1 MNTHSTAAR
10 GKLENLTRKVFAGVI
25 GALTLELWSK
35 QVSQNLHFSG
45 LADVIMG
52 AVLIIVLAINVT
64 AWLER
69 GNNVMLAI
77 HGLLGLLSVLL
88 LPIMTLD
95 TFALSGFDTPWV
107 WWYVGLASVSMAV
120 RCGLRASFLI
130 YLSIL
135 LVAWTAITMFEPIG
149 GASFAGALQGSV
161 YVALLAIGFAG
172 LVTLMRNWADSVDE
186 AHAGYLLG
194 AIETARIDAI
204 EREDQRVSALL
215 HDKVLHTFLFA
226 AAANTPA
233 ERLASVSLAAEA
245 VDSIKAIHRGA
256 VPVGTTTTP
265 ASLFLS
271 IKQAALKLSP
281 RIQVT
286 MNSSGVDPI
295 PMEVARALTEAALQA
310 IENSE
315 RHSKSTVLELKLNS
329 PEAAVISVQ
338 IVDNGRGFRPDRV
351 PRARLGIR
359 GSIVNRMAVVGGTA
373 KITSIL
379 SVGTVVT
386 LRWPE

>member
-52 AVLIIVLAINVT
+52 AVLLIVLAINVT
-64 AWLER
+64 AWLGR

-107 WWYVGLASVSMAV
+107 WWYVGLASLSMAA

-135 LVAWTAITMFEPIG
+135 LVAWTAIIMLEPIG

-161 YVALLAIGFAG
+161 YVALLSIGFAG
-172 LVTLMRNWADSVDE
+172 LVTLIRNWADTVDE
-186 AHAGYLLG
+186 AHAGYLLS
-194 AIETARIDAI
+194 ALETARVDAI

-245 VDSIKAIHRGA
+245 VDSIEAIQTGA
-256 VPVGTTTTP
+256 EPEGTTTP

-271 IKQAALKLSP
+271 IKKAALKLSP
-281 RIQVT
+281 RIRVT
-286 MNSSGVDPI
+286 MNSSGLDPI
-295 PMEVARALTEAALQA
+295 PMEAAWAITEAALQA

-315 RHSKSTVLELKLNS
+315 RHSNCTVLELKLNS
-329 PEAAVISVQ
+329 PEASVISVQ

-359 GSIVNRMAVVGGTA
+359 GSIVNRMALVGGTA

>member
-25 GALTLELWSK
+25 AAMTLELWSK

-52 AVLIIVLAINVT
+52 AVLLIVLAINVT

-107 WWYVGLASVSMAV
+107 WWYVGLASLSMAA

-161 YVALLAIGFAG
+161 YVALLSIGFAG
-172 LVTLMRNWADSVDE
+172 LATLMRNWADSVDE

-245 VDSIKAIHRGA
+245 VDSIEAIHRGA
-256 VPVGTTTTP
+256 VPVGTTTP

-271 IKQAALKLSP
+271 IKQAALRLSP
-281 RIQVT
+281 RIRVT
-286 MNSSGVDPI
+286 MHATGLDPI
-295 PMEVARALTEAALQA
+295 PMEAAQAITEAALQA

-315 RHSKSTVLELKLNS
+315 RHSKCTVLELKLNS
-329 PEAAVISVQ
+329 PEASVISVQ

-359 GSIVNRMAVVGGTA
+359 GSIVNRMALVGGTA

>member
-1 MNTHSTAAR
+1 
-10 GKLENLTRKVFAGVI
+10 
-25 GALTLELWSK
+25 LELWSK

-52 AVLIIVLAINVT
+52 AVLLIVLAINVT
-64 AWLER
+64 AWLGR
-69 GNNVMLAI
+69 GNNVMLMI

-107 WWYVGLASVSMAV
+107 WWYVGVAALSMAA
-120 RCGLRASFLI
+120 RFGLRASFLS
-130 YLSIL
+130 YLLIL
-135 LVAWTAITMFEPIG
+135 LVAWTAIIMLEPIG

-161 YVALLAIGFAG
+161 YVALLSIGFAG
-172 LVTLMRNWADSVDE
+172 LVTLIRNWADTVDE
-186 AHAGYLLG
+186 AHAGYLLS
-194 AIETARIDAI
+194 ALETARVDAI

-245 VDSIKAIHRGA
+245 VDSIEAIQTGA
-256 VPVGTTTTP
+256 EPEGTTTP

-271 IKQAALKLSP
+271 IKKAALKLSP
-281 RIQVT
+281 RIRVT
-286 MNSSGVDPI
+286 MNSSGLDPI
-295 PMEVARALTEAALQA
+295 PMEAAWAITEAALQA

-315 RHSKSTVLELKLNS
+315 RHSNCTVLELKLNS
-329 PEAAVISVQ
+329 PEASVISVQ

-359 GSIVNRMAVVGGTA
+359 GSIVNRMALVGGTA

>member
-1 MNTHSTAAR
+1 MSTRSTAAR

-25 GALTLELWSK
+25 AAMTLELWSK

-88 LPIMTLD
+88 VPIMTLD

-107 WWYVGLASVSMAV
+107 WWYVGLASLSMAA

-161 YVALLAIGFAG
+161 YVALLSIGFAG
-172 LVTLMRNWADSVDE
+172 LATLMRNWADSVDE

-245 VDSIKAIHRGA
+245 VDSIEAIHRGA
-256 VPVGTTTTP
+256 VPVGTTTP

-271 IKQAALKLSP
+271 IKQAALRLSP
-281 RIQVT
+281 RIRVT
-286 MNSSGVDPI
+286 MHATGLDPI
-295 PMEVARALTEAALQA
+295 PMEAAQAITEAALQA

-315 RHSKSTVLELKLNS
+315 RHSKCTVLELKLNS
-329 PEAAVISVQ
+329 PEVSVISVQ

-359 GSIVNRMAVVGGTA
+359 GSIVNRMALVGGTA

>member
-52 AVLIIVLAINVT
+52 AVLLIVLAINVT
-64 AWLER
+64 AWLGR
-69 GNNVMLAI
+69 GNNVMLMI

-107 WWYVGLASVSMAV
+107 WWYVGVAALSMAA
-120 RCGLRASFLI
+120 RFGLRASFLS
-130 YLSIL
+130 YLLIL

-161 YVALLAIGFAG
+161 YVALLSIGFAG
-172 LVTLMRNWADSVDE
+172 LVTLIRNWADTVDE
-186 AHAGYLLG
+186 AHAGYLLS
-194 AIETARIDAI
+194 ALETARVDAI

-245 VDSIKAIHRGA
+245 VDSIEAIQTGA
-256 VPVGTTTTP
+256 EPEGTTTP

-271 IKQAALKLSP
+271 IKKAALKLSP
-281 RIQVT
+281 RIRVT
-286 MNSSGVDPI
+286 MNSSGLDPI
-295 PMEVARALTEAALQA
+295 PMEAAWAITEAALQA

-315 RHSKSTVLELKLNS
+315 RHSNCTVLELKLNS
-329 PEAAVISVQ
+329 PESAVISVQ

-359 GSIVNRMAVVGGTA
+359 GSIVNRMALVGGTA

>member
-52 AVLIIVLAINVT
+52 AVLLIVLAINVT
-64 AWLER
+64 AWLGR
-69 GNNVMLAI
+69 GNNVMLMI

-107 WWYVGLASVSMAV
+107 WWYVGVAALSMAA
-120 RCGLRASFLI
+120 RFGLRASFLS
-130 YLSIL
+130 YLLIL
-135 LVAWTAITMFEPIG
+135 LVAWTAIIMLEPIG

-161 YVALLAIGFAG
+161 YVALLSIGFAG
-172 LVTLMRNWADSVDE
+172 LVTLIRNWADTVDE
-186 AHAGYLLG
+186 AHAGYLLS
-194 AIETARIDAI
+194 ALETARVDAI

-245 VDSIKAIHRGA
+245 VDSIEAIQTGA
-256 VPVGTTTTP
+256 EPEGTTTP

-271 IKQAALKLSP
+271 IKKAALKLSP
-281 RIQVT
+281 RIRVT
-286 MNSSGVDPI
+286 MNSSGLDPI
-295 PMEVARALTEAALQA
+295 PMEAAWAITEAALQA

-315 RHSKSTVLELKLNS
+315 RHSNCTVLELKLNS
-329 PEAAVISVQ
+329 PEASVISVQ

-359 GSIVNRMAVVGGTA
+359 GSIVNRMALVGGTA

>member
-1 MNTHSTAAR
+1 VNTHSTAAR

-52 AVLIIVLAINVT
+52 AVLLIVLAINVT
-64 AWLER
+64 AWLGR
-69 GNNVMLAI
+69 GNNVMLMI

-107 WWYVGLASVSMAV
+107 WWYVGVAALSMAA
-120 RCGLRASFLI
+120 RFGLRASFLS
-130 YLSIL
+130 YLLIL
-135 LVAWTAITMFEPIG
+135 LVAWTAIIMLEPIG

-161 YVALLAIGFAG
+161 YVALLSIGFAG
-172 LVTLMRNWADSVDE
+172 LVTLIRNWADTVDE
-186 AHAGYLLG
+186 AHAGYLLS
-194 AIETARIDAI
+194 ALETARVDAI

-245 VDSIKAIHRGA
+245 VDSIEAIQTGA
-256 VPVGTTTTP
+256 EPEGTTTP

-271 IKQAALKLSP
+271 IKKAALKLSP
-281 RIQVT
+281 RIRVT
-286 MNSSGVDPI
+286 MNSSGLDPI
-295 PMEVARALTEAALQA
+295 PMEAAWAITEAALQA

-315 RHSKSTVLELKLNS
+315 RHSNCTVLELKLNS
-329 PEAAVISVQ
+329 PESAVISVQ

>member
-69 GNNVMLAI
+69 GNNVMFAI

-245 VDSIKAIHRGA
+245 VDSIEAIQTGA
-256 VPVGTTTTP
+256 VPVGTTTP

-271 IKQAALKLSP
+271 IKQAALRLSP
-281 RIQVT
+281 RIRVT
-286 MNSSGVDPI
+286 MHASGLDPI
-295 PMEVARALTEAALQA
+295 PMEAAQAITEAALQA

-315 RHSKSTVLELKLNS
+315 RHSKCTVLELKLNS
-329 PEAAVISVQ
+329 PEASVISVQ

-359 GSIVNRMAVVGGTA
+359 GSIVNRMALVGGTA

>member
-1 MNTHSTAAR
+1 MSTRSTAAR

-25 GALTLELWSK
+25 AAMTLELWSK

-52 AVLIIVLAINVT
+52 AVLLIVLAINVT

-107 WWYVGLASVSMAV
+107 WWYVGLASLSMAA

-161 YVALLAIGFAG
+161 YVALLSIGFAG
-172 LVTLMRNWADSVDE
+172 LATLMRNWADSVDE

-245 VDSIKAIHRGA
+245 VDSIEAIHRGA
-256 VPVGTTTTP
+256 VPVGTTTP

-271 IKQAALKLSP
+271 IKQAALRLSP
-281 RIQVT
+281 RIRVT
-286 MNSSGVDPI
+286 MHATGLDPI
-295 PMEVARALTEAALQA
+295 PMEAAQAITEAALQA

-315 RHSKSTVLELKLNS
+315 RHSKCTVLELKLNS
-329 PEAAVISVQ
+329 PEASVISVQ

-359 GSIVNRMAVVGGTA
+359 GSIVNRMALVGGTA

>member
-52 AVLIIVLAINVT
+52 AVLLIVLAINVN
-64 AWLER
+64 AWLGR
-69 GNNVMLAI
+69 GNNVMLMI

-107 WWYVGLASVSMAV
+107 WWYVGVAALSMAA
-120 RCGLRASFLI
+120 RFGLRASFLS
-130 YLSIL
+130 YLLIL
-135 LVAWTAITMFEPIG
+135 LVAWTAIIMLEPIG

-161 YVALLAIGFAG
+161 YVALLSIGFAG
-172 LVTLMRNWADSVDE
+172 LVTLIRNWADTVDE
-186 AHAGYLLG
+186 AHAGYLLS
-194 AIETARIDAI
+194 ALETARVDAI

-245 VDSIKAIHRGA
+245 VDSIEAIQTGA
-256 VPVGTTTTP
+256 EPEGTTTP

-271 IKQAALKLSP
+271 IKKAALKLSP
-281 RIQVT
+281 RIRVT
-286 MNSSGVDPI
+286 MNSSGLDPI
-295 PMEVARALTEAALQA
+295 PMEAAWAITEAALQA

-315 RHSKSTVLELKLNS
+315 RHSNCTVLELKLNS
-329 PEAAVISVQ
+329 PESAVISVQ

-359 GSIVNRMAVVGGTA
+359 GSIVNRMALVGGTA

>member
-1 MNTHSTAAR
+1 VNTHSTAAR

-52 AVLIIVLAINVT
+52 AVLLIVLAINVT
-64 AWLER
+64 AWLGR
-69 GNNVMLAI
+69 GNNVMLMI

-107 WWYVGLASVSMAV
+107 WWYVGVAALSMAA
-120 RCGLRASFLI
+120 RFGLRASFLS
-130 YLSIL
+130 YLLIL
-135 LVAWTAITMFEPIG
+135 LVAWTAIIMLEPIG

-161 YVALLAIGFAG
+161 YVALLSIGFAG
-172 LVTLMRNWADSVDE
+172 LVTLIRNWADTVDE
-186 AHAGYLLG
+186 AHAGYLLS
-194 AIETARIDAI
+194 ALETARVDAI

-245 VDSIKAIHRGA
+245 VDSIEAIQTGA
-256 VPVGTTTTP
+256 EPEGTTTP

-271 IKQAALKLSP
+271 IKKAALKLSP
-281 RIQVT
+281 RIRVT
-286 MNSSGVDPI
+286 MNSSGLDPI
-295 PMEVARALTEAALQA
+295 PMEAAWAITEAALQA

-315 RHSKSTVLELKLNS
+315 RHSNCTVLELKLNS
-329 PEAAVISVQ
+329 PESAVISVQ

-359 GSIVNRMAVVGGTA
+359 GSIVNRMALVGGTA

>member
-1 MNTHSTAAR
+1 MSTRSTAAR

-25 GALTLELWSK
+25 AAMTLELWSK

-107 WWYVGLASVSMAV
+107 WWYVGVAALSMAA
-120 RCGLRASFLI
+120 RFGLRASFLS
-130 YLSIL
+130 YLLIL
-135 LVAWTAITMFEPIG
+135 LVAWTAIIMLEPIG

-161 YVALLAIGFAG
+161 YVALLSIGFAG
-172 LVTLMRNWADSVDE
+172 LVTLIRNWADTVDE
-186 AHAGYLLG
+186 AHAGYLLS
-194 AIETARIDAI
+194 ALETARVDAI

-245 VDSIKAIHRGA
+245 VDSIEAIQTGA
-256 VPVGTTTTP
+256 EPEGTTTP

-271 IKQAALKLSP
+271 IKKAALKLSP
-281 RIQVT
+281 RIRVT
-286 MNSSGVDPI
+286 MNSSGLDPI
-295 PMEVARALTEAALQA
+295 PMEAAWAITEAALQA

-315 RHSKSTVLELKLNS
+315 RHSNCTVLELKLNS
-329 PEAAVISVQ
+329 PESAVISVQ

-359 GSIVNRMAVVGGTA
+359 GSIVNRMALVGGTA

>member
-1 MNTHSTAAR
+1 MSTRSTAAR

-25 GALTLELWSK
+25 AAMTLELWSK
-35 QVSQNLHFSG
+35 QVSQNLHFIG

-107 WWYVGLASVSMAV
+107 WWYVGLASLSMAA

-161 YVALLAIGFAG
+161 YVALLSIGFAG
-172 LVTLMRNWADSVDE
+172 LATLMRNWADSVDE

-245 VDSIKAIHRGA
+245 VDSIEAIHKGA
-256 VPVGTTTTP
+256 VPVGTTTP

-271 IKQAALKLSP
+271 IKQAALRLSP
-281 RIQVT
+281 RIRVT
-286 MNSSGVDPI
+286 MHATGLDPI
-295 PMEVARALTEAALQA
+295 PMEAAQAITEAALQA

-315 RHSKSTVLELKLNS
+315 RHSKCTVLELKLNS
-329 PEAAVISVQ
+329 PESAVISVQ

-359 GSIVNRMAVVGGTA
+359 GSIVNRMALVGGTA

>member
-1 MNTHSTAAR
+1 VNTHSTAAR

-52 AVLIIVLAINVT
+52 AVLLIVLAINVT
-64 AWLER
+64 AWLGR

-107 WWYVGLASVSMAV
+107 WWYVGLASLSMAA

-135 LVAWTAITMFEPIG
+135 LVAWTAIIMLEPIG

-161 YVALLAIGFAG
+161 YVALLSIGFAG
-172 LVTLMRNWADSVDE
+172 LVTLIRNWADTVDE
-186 AHAGYLLG
+186 AHAGYLLS
-194 AIETARIDAI
+194 ALETARVDAI

-245 VDSIKAIHRGA
+245 VDSIEAIQTGA
-256 VPVGTTTTP
+256 EPEGTTTP

-271 IKQAALKLSP
+271 IKKAALKLSP
-281 RIQVT
+281 RIRVT
-286 MNSSGVDPI
+286 MNSSGLDPI
-295 PMEVARALTEAALQA
+295 PMEAAWAITEAALQA

-315 RHSKSTVLELKLNS
+315 RHSNCTVLELKLNS
-329 PEAAVISVQ
+329 PESAVISVQ

-359 GSIVNRMAVVGGTA
+359 GSIVNRMALVGGTA

>member
-52 AVLIIVLAINVT
+52 AVLLIVLAINVT
-64 AWLER
+64 AWLGR
-69 GNNVMLAI
+69 GNNVMLMI

-107 WWYVGLASVSMAV
+107 WWYVGVAALSMAA
-120 RCGLRASFLI
+120 RFGLRASFLS
-130 YLSIL
+130 YLLIL
-135 LVAWTAITMFEPIG
+135 LVAWTAIIMLEPIG

-161 YVALLAIGFAG
+161 YVALLSIGFAG
-172 LVTLMRNWADSVDE
+172 LVTLIRNWADTVDE
-186 AHAGYLLG
+186 AHAGYLLS
-194 AIETARIDAI
+194 ALETARVDAI

-245 VDSIKAIHRGA
+245 VDSIEAIQTGA
-256 VPVGTTTTP
+256 EPEGTTTP

-271 IKQAALKLSP
+271 IKKAVLKLSP
-281 RIQVT
+281 RIRVT
-286 MNSSGVDPI
+286 MNSSGLDPI
-295 PMEVARALTEAALQA
+295 PMEAAWAITEAALQA

-315 RHSKSTVLELKLNS
+315 RHSNCTVLELKLNS
-329 PEAAVISVQ
+329 PESAVISVQ

-359 GSIVNRMAVVGGTA
+359 GSIVNRMALVGGTA

>member
-52 AVLIIVLAINVT
+52 AVLLIVLAINVT
-64 AWLER
+64 AWLGR
-69 GNNVMLAI
+69 GNNVMLMI

-88 LPIMTLD
+88 LPIMTVD

-107 WWYVGLASVSMAV
+107 WWYVGVAALSMAA
-120 RCGLRASFLI
+120 RFGLRASFLS
-130 YLSIL
+130 YLLIL
-135 LVAWTAITMFEPIG
+135 LVAWTAMIMLEPIG

-161 YVALLAIGFAG
+161 YVALLSIGFAG
-172 LVTLMRNWADSVDE
+172 LVTLIRNWADTVDE
-186 AHAGYLLG
+186 AHAGYLLS
-194 AIETARIDAI
+194 ALETARVDAI

-233 ERLASVSLAAEA
+233 ERLASVSLAVEA
-245 VDSIKAIHRGA
+245 VDSIEAIQTGA
-256 VPVGTTTTP
+256 VPIGTTTP

-271 IKQAALKLSP
+271 IKKAALKLSP

-286 MNSSGVDPI
+286 MNSSGLDPI
-295 PMEVARALTEAALQA
+295 PMEAARAITEAALQA

>member
-107 WWYVGLASVSMAV
+107 WWYVGLASLSMAA

-161 YVALLAIGFAG
+161 YVALLSIGFAG
-172 LVTLMRNWADSVDE
+172 LATLMRNWADSVDE

-245 VDSIKAIHRGA
+245 VDSIEAIHKGA
-256 VPVGTTTTP
+256 VPVGTTTP

-271 IKQAALKLSP
+271 IKQAALRLSP
-281 RIQVT
+281 RIRVT
-286 MNSSGVDPI
+286 MHATGLDPI
-295 PMEVARALTEAALQA
+295 PMEAAQAITEAALQA

-315 RHSKSTVLELKLNS
+315 RHSKCTVLELKLNS
-329 PEAAVISVQ
+329 PEVSVISVQ

-359 GSIVNRMAVVGGTA
+359 GSIVNRMALVGGTA

>member
-52 AVLIIVLAINVT
+52 AVLLIVLAINVT
-64 AWLER
+64 AWLGR
-69 GNNVMLAI
+69 GNNVMLMI

-107 WWYVGLASVSMAV
+107 WWYVGVAALSMAA
-120 RCGLRASFLI
+120 RFGLRASFLS
-130 YLSIL
+130 YLLIL
-135 LVAWTAITMFEPIG
+135 LVAWTAIIMLEPIG

-161 YVALLAIGFAG
+161 YVALLSIGFAG
-172 LVTLMRNWADSVDE
+172 LVTLIRNWADTVDE
-186 AHAGYLLG
+186 AHAGYLLS
-194 AIETARIDAI
+194 ALETARVDAI

-245 VDSIKAIHRGA
+245 VDSIEAIQTGA
-256 VPVGTTTTP
+256 EPEGTTTP

-271 IKQAALKLSP
+271 IKKAALKLSP
-281 RIQVT
+281 RIRVT
-286 MNSSGVDPI
+286 MNSSGLDPI
-295 PMEVARALTEAALQA
+295 PMEAAWAITEAALQA

-315 RHSKSTVLELKLNS
+315 RHSNCTVLELKLNS
-329 PEAAVISVQ
+329 PEVSVISVQ

-359 GSIVNRMAVVGGTA
+359 GSIVNRMALVGGTA

>member
-52 AVLIIVLAINVT
+52 AVLLIVLAINVT
-64 AWLER
+64 AWLGR
-69 GNNVMLAI
+69 GNNVMLMI

-107 WWYVGLASVSMAV
+107 WWYVGVAALSMAA
-120 RCGLRASFLI
+120 RFGLRASFLS
-130 YLSIL
+130 YLLIL
-135 LVAWTAITMFEPIG
+135 LVAWTAIIMLEPIG

-161 YVALLAIGFAG
+161 YVALLSIGFAG
-172 LVTLMRNWADSVDE
+172 LVTLIRNWADTVDE
-186 AHAGYLLG
+186 AHAGYLLS
-194 AIETARIDAI
+194 ALETARVDAI

-245 VDSIKAIHRGA
+245 VDSIEAIQTGA
-256 VPVGTTTTP
+256 VPIGTTTP

-286 MNSSGVDPI
+286 MNSSGLDPI
-295 PMEVARALTEAALQA
+295 PMEAARAITEAALQA

-359 GSIVNRMAVVGGTA
+359 GSIVNRMALVGGTA

>member
-1 MNTHSTAAR
+1 VSTRSTAAR

-25 GALTLELWSK
+25 AAMTLELWSK

-107 WWYVGLASVSMAV
+107 WWYVGLASLSMAA

-161 YVALLAIGFAG
+161 YVALLSIGFAG
-172 LVTLMRNWADSVDE
+172 LATLMRNWADSVDE

-245 VDSIKAIHRGA
+245 VDSIEAIHKGA
-256 VPVGTTTTP
+256 VPVGTTTP

-271 IKQAALKLSP
+271 IKQAALRLSP
-281 RIQVT
+281 RIRVT
-286 MNSSGVDPI
+286 MHATGLDPI
-295 PMEVARALTEAALQA
+295 PMEAAQAITEAALQA

-315 RHSKSTVLELKLNS
+315 RHSKCTVLELKLNS
-329 PEAAVISVQ
+329 PEASVISVQ

-359 GSIVNRMAVVGGTA
+359 GSIVNRMALVGGTA

>member
-1 MNTHSTAAR
+1 MSTRSTAAR

-25 GALTLELWSK
+25 AAMTLELWSK

-52 AVLIIVLAINVT
+52 AVLLIVLAINVT
-64 AWLER
+64 AWLGR

-107 WWYVGLASVSMAV
+107 WWYVGLASLSMAA

-161 YVALLAIGFAG
+161 YVALLSIGFAG
-172 LVTLMRNWADSVDE
+172 LATLMRNWADSVDE

-245 VDSIKAIHRGA
+245 VDSIEAIHRGA
-256 VPVGTTTTP
+256 VPVGTTTP

-271 IKQAALKLSP
+271 IKQAALRLSP
-281 RIQVT
+281 RIRVT
-286 MNSSGVDPI
+286 MHATGLDPI
-295 PMEVARALTEAALQA
+295 PMEAAQAITEAALQA

-315 RHSKSTVLELKLNS
+315 RHSKCTVLELKLNS
-329 PEAAVISVQ
+329 PEASVISVQ

-359 GSIVNRMAVVGGTA
+359 GSIVNRMALVGGTA

>member
-1 MNTHSTAAR
+1 MNTRSSAAR

-25 GALTLELWSK
+25 GATTLELWSK

-52 AVLIIVLAINVT
+52 AVLLIVLAINVT
-64 AWLER
+64 AWLGR
-69 GNNVMLAI
+69 GNNVMLMI
-77 HGLLGLLSVLL
+77 HGVTGLLAVLL
-88 LPIMTLD
+88 LPVMTLD

-107 WWYVGLASVSMAV
+107 WWYVGLASLSMAA
-120 RCGLRASFLI
+120 RFELRASFLI

-161 YVALLAIGFAG
+161 YVALLSIGFAG
-172 LVTLMRNWADSVDE
+172 LVALSRNWADTVDE
-186 AHAGYLLG
+186 AHAGYLVSAL
-194 AIETARIDAI
+194 ETARVDAI
-204 EREDQRVSALL
+204 EREEQRVSALL
-215 HDKVLHTFLFA
+215 HDKVLHTFLLA

-245 VDSIKAIHRGA
+245 VDSIEAIQAGA
-256 VPVGTTTTP
+256 VPVGTTTP

-286 MNSSGVDPI
+286 INSSGLNPI
-295 PMEVARALTEAALQA
+295 PMEAARAITEAALQA

-315 RHSKSTVLELKLNS
+315 RHSKYTVLELKLNS
-329 PEAAVISVQ
+329 PEASVISVQ

-359 GSIVNRMAVVGGTA
+359 GSIVNRMALVGGTA

>member
-1 MNTHSTAAR
+1 VSTRSTAAR

-25 GALTLELWSK
+25 AAMTLELWSK

-107 WWYVGLASVSMAV
+107 WWYVGLASLSMAA

-161 YVALLAIGFAG
+161 YVALLSIGFAG
-172 LVTLMRNWADSVDE
+172 LATLMRNWADSVDE

-245 VDSIKAIHRGA
+245 VDSIEAIHRGA
-256 VPVGTTTTP
+256 VPVGTTTP

-271 IKQAALKLSP
+271 IKQAALRLSP
-281 RIQVT
+281 RIRVT
-286 MNSSGVDPI
+286 MHATGLDPI
-295 PMEVARALTEAALQA
+295 PMEAAQAITEAALQA

-315 RHSKSTVLELKLNS
+315 RHSKCTVLELKLNS
-329 PEAAVISVQ
+329 PEASVISVQ

-359 GSIVNRMAVVGGTA
+359 GSIVNRMALVGGTA

>member
-52 AVLIIVLAINVT
+52 AVLLIVLAINVT
-64 AWLER
+64 AWLGR
-69 GNNVMLAI
+69 GNNVMLMI

-88 LPIMTLD
+88 LPIMTVD

-107 WWYVGLASVSMAV
+107 WWYVGVAALSMAA
-120 RCGLRASFLI
+120 RFGLRASFLS
-130 YLSIL
+130 YLLIL
-135 LVAWTAITMFEPIG
+135 LVAWTAMIMLEPIG

-161 YVALLAIGFAG
+161 YVALLSIGFAG
-172 LVTLMRNWADSVDE
+172 LVTLIRNWADTVDE
-186 AHAGYLLG
+186 AHAGYLLS
-194 AIETARIDAI
+194 ALETARVDAI

-245 VDSIKAIHRGA
+245 VDSIEAIQTGA
-256 VPVGTTTTP
+256 VPIGTTTP

-286 MNSSGVDPI
+286 MNSSGLDPI
-295 PMEVARALTEAALQA
+295 PMEAARAITEAALQA

>member
-1 MNTHSTAAR
+1 MSTRSTAAR

-25 GALTLELWSK
+25 AAMTLELWSK

-88 LPIMTLD
+88 VPIMTLD

-107 WWYVGLASVSMAV
+107 WWYVGLASLSMAA

-161 YVALLAIGFAG
+161 YVALLSIGFAG
-172 LVTLMRNWADSVDE
+172 LATLMRNWADSVDE

-245 VDSIKAIHRGA
+245 VDSIEAIHKGA
-256 VPVGTTTTP
+256 VPVGTTTP

-271 IKQAALKLSP
+271 IKQAALRLSP
-281 RIQVT
+281 RIRVT
-286 MNSSGVDPI
+286 MHATGLDPI
-295 PMEVARALTEAALQA
+295 PMEAAQAITEAALQA

-315 RHSKSTVLELKLNS
+315 RHSKCTVLELKLNS
-329 PEAAVISVQ
+329 PEVSVISVQ

-359 GSIVNRMAVVGGTA
+359 GSIVNRMALVGGTA

>member
-1 MNTHSTAAR
+1 MSTRSTAAR

-25 GALTLELWSK
+25 AAMTLELWSK

-107 WWYVGLASVSMAV
+107 WWYVGLASLSMAA

-161 YVALLAIGFAG
+161 YVALLSIGFAG
-172 LVTLMRNWADSVDE
+172 LATLMRNWADSVDE

-245 VDSIKAIHRGA
+245 VDSIEAIHKGA
-256 VPVGTTTTP
+256 VPVGTTTP

-271 IKQAALKLSP
+271 IKQAALRLSP
-281 RIQVT
+281 RIRVT
-286 MNSSGVDPI
+286 MNATGLDPI
-295 PMEVARALTEAALQA
+295 PMEAAQAITEAALQA

-315 RHSKSTVLELKLNS
+315 RHSKCTVLELKLNS
-329 PEAAVISVQ
+329 PEASVISVQ

-359 GSIVNRMAVVGGTA
+359 GSIVNRMALVGGTA

>member
-1 MNTHSTAAR
+1 MSTRSTAAR

-25 GALTLELWSK
+25 AAMTLELWSK

-107 WWYVGLASVSMAV
+107 WWYVGLASLSMAA

-161 YVALLAIGFAG
+161 YVALLSIGFAG
-172 LVTLMRNWADSVDE
+172 LATLMRNWADSVDE

-245 VDSIKAIHRGA
+245 VDSIEAIHKGA
-256 VPVGTTTTP
+256 VPVGTTTP

-271 IKQAALKLSP
+271 IKQAALRLSP
-281 RIQVT
+281 RIRVT
-286 MNSSGVDPI
+286 MHATGLDPI
-295 PMEVARALTEAALQA
+295 PMEAAQAITEAALQA

-315 RHSKSTVLELKLNS
+315 RHSNCTVLELKLNS
-329 PEAAVISVQ
+329 PEVSVISVQ

-359 GSIVNRMAVVGGTA
+359 GSIVNRMALVGGTA